1 MRSGKATWPPFF
13 RSRWNRFQTGTT
25 EPNASSV
32 AGTANAPHD
41 ASDAIMS
48 NPILQFG
55 TSRFLQAH
63 VDFFVAEAAR
73 RDPSKALGKITVV
86 QTTSSADSRAR
97 TEALRATGRYPVRIR
112 GRRDD
117 ETVDVTIESDSIS
130 EALHANEDWP
140 LLLQRIQRDVK
151 VIVSNTADAGYALFD
166 EDTADLLDGG
176 RTPRGFAAKLA
187 VLLHARFR
195 AGAEPITLLPCE
207 LVSRNGDTLRDLVCG
222 VARGWSLDDAFIR
235 YLTNDCIWV
244 NSLVDRIV
252 SEPIVPVGAIAEP
265 YALWAIERQPRMVLP
280 CEHEDIVVT
289 DDLAHYERLKLL
301 LLNLGHTMLA
311 ELWRTRN
318 GAPDMTVLD
327 AMRDPAYRDPLETVW
342 RDEVLPVFTAL
353 GQHDV
358 ATEYLA
364 SVRDRFENPFLVHRL
379 ADIARNHE
387 EKKARRFQPVI
398 ELARELKLDVE
409 QKRLRE
415 ALQTTT
421 H

>member
-1 MRSGKATWPPFF
+1 M
-13 RSRWNRFQTGTT
+13 N
-25 EPNASSV
+25 
-32 AGTANAPHD
+32 
-41 ASDAIMS
+41 

-86 QTTSSADSRAR
+86 QTTSNAESRAR
-97 TEALRATGRYPVRIR
+97 TDALRATGRYPVRIR
-112 GRRDD
+112 GRRGD
-117 ETVDVTIESDSIS
+117 ETVDVTIECDSIS
-130 EALHANEDWP
+130 EALHASEAWP
-140 LLLQRIQRDVK
+140 LLLQRTERDVK

-166 EDTADLLDGG
+166 EDTADLLEGR

-195 AGAEPITLLPCE
+195 AGAAPITLLPCE
-207 LVSRNGDTLRDLVCG
+207 LISHNGDTLRDLVCG
-222 VARGWSLDDAFIR
+222 IARGWNTDDAFIR
-235 YLTNDCIWV
+235 YLTDDCVWV

-280 CEHEDIVVT
+280 CEHEDMVVT

-311 ELWRTRN
+311 ELWRTRD

-327 AMRDPAYRDPLETVW
+327 AMRDPAYRDPLETIW

-358 ATEYLA
+358 ATAYLA

-387 EKKARRFQPVI
+387 EKKVRRFQPVI
-398 ELARELKLDVE
+398 DLAGELKLDIG

-415 ALQTTT
+415 ALQATTT
-421 H
+421 P

>member
-1 MRSGKATWPPFF
+1 
-13 RSRWNRFQTGTT
+13 
-25 EPNASSV
+25 
-32 AGTANAPHD
+32 
-41 ASDAIMS
+41 MS

-63 VDFFVAEAAR
+63 VDFFVTQAAR
-73 RDPSKALGKITVV
+73 RDPATALGKITVV

-97 TEALRATGRYPVRIR
+97 TDALKATGRYPVRIR
-112 GRRDD
+112 GRRRD
-117 ETVDVTIESDSIS
+117 ETIDMTIECDSIT
-130 EALHANEDWP
+130 EALHANDDWA

-166 EDTADLLDGG
+166 EDTADLLDGKQ
-176 RTPRGFAAKLA
+176 TPRGFAAKLA

-195 AGAEPITLLPCE
+195 AGAAPITLLPCE
-207 LVSRNGDTLRDLVCG
+207 LVSRNGDTLRDLVLG
-222 VARGWSLDDAFIR
+222 IARQWRTDDAFIR
-235 YLTNDCIWV
+235 YLTSDCVWV

-252 SEPIVPVGAIAEP
+252 SEPILPVGAIAEP
-265 YALWAIERQPRMVLP
+265 YALWAIERQAGMVLP

-311 ELWRTRN
+311 EFWRTRD
-318 GAPDMTVLD
+318 GAADMTVLD
-327 AMRDPAYRDPLETVW
+327 AMRDPAFREPLEAVW

-358 ATEYLA
+358 AAEYLA

-379 ADIARNHE
+379 SDIARNHE
-387 EKKARRFQPVI
+387 EKKMRRFQPVI
-398 ELARELKLDVE
+398 DLARELKLDIG
-409 QKRLRE
+409 QKRLRD
-415 ALQTTT
+415 ALNADVG
-421 H
+421 

>member
-1 MRSGKATWPPFF
+1 
-13 RSRWNRFQTGTT
+13 
-25 EPNASSV
+25 
-32 AGTANAPHD
+32 
-41 ASDAIMS
+41 MS

-63 VDFFVAEAAR
+63 VDFFVTEAAR
-73 RDPSKALGKITVV
+73 RDPASALGKITVV

-97 TEALRATGRYPVRIR
+97 TDALKANKRYPVRIR
-112 GRRDD
+112 GRRRD
-117 ETVDVTIESDSIS
+117 ETIDMTVECDSIT

-140 LLLQRIQRDVK
+140 LLLQRMQRDVN

-166 EDTADLLDGG
+166 EDTADLLDGQ

-195 AGAEPITLLPCE
+195 AGAAPITLLPCE
-207 LVSRNGDTLRDLVCG
+207 LISRNGDTLRDLVCG
-222 VARGWSLDDAFIR
+222 IARKWNADDAFIG
-235 YLTNDCIWV
+235 YLTNDCVWV

-252 SEPIVPVGAIAEP
+252 SEPIQPVGAIAEP
-265 YALWAIERQPRMVLP
+265 YALWAIERQAGMVLP
-280 CEHEDIVVT
+280 CEHEDIVIT

-311 ELWRTRN
+311 EIWRTRG
-318 GAPDMTVLD
+318 GAADMTVLD
-327 AMRDPAYRDPLETVW
+327 AMRDPAFREPLEAVW

-379 ADIARNHE
+379 SDIARNHD
-387 EKKARRFQPVI
+387 EKKTRRFQPVI
-398 ELARELKLDVE
+398 DLAREFKLDIE
-409 QKRLRE
+409 QKRLCD
-415 ALQTTT
+415 ALKANAT
-421 H
+421 